1 MSKRIENI
9 LIRRDWD
16 TRAEAKARI
25 KEVKQ
30 LMEECNYDP
39 VETENIVAEYLGLE
53 LDYIIDLVIER

>member
-9 LIRRDWD
+9 LIKRDGD

-39 VETENIVAEYLGLE
+39 VQTEDIVSDYLE
-53 LDYIIDLVIER
+53 LEPDYIIDLVM

>member
-39 VETENIVAEYLGLE
+39 VETEDIVADYLGLE
-53 LDYIIDLVIER
+53 PDYIIDLVM